1 MVDCLRWMMLKPFV
15 PQMVL
20 AVVASA
26 AAKEQY
32 DTIITQIIDYTVV
45 YYNMNMHHSL
55 SYLQTVCESLSLGTI
70 LTYYDQPVIIKA
82 FVLTTAVF
90 IGLTAYA
97 MQSKHDFST
106 WGAA

>member
-1 MVDCLRWMMLKPFV
+1 MLKPFV

-32 DTIITQIIDYTVV
+32 DTIITQIIDYTIIYVV